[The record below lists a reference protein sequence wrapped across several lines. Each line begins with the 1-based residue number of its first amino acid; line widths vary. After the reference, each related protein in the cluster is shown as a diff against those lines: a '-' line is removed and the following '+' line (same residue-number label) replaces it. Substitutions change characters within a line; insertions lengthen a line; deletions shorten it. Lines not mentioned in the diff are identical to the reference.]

1 MIRSS
6 QKPGTVPPRMQS
18 WMAVFNG
25 EEATVLA
32 AEKIWSI
39 GYLFE
44 GSVCQLHW
52 PVARLK
58 LEYRSGDD
66 ITLVNCEGESGVL
79 SIPGRQAYTY
89 WEEWRAIQAL
99 PWYRKPGNRAAL
111 KLSMV
116 ASVLLTGLLCAYL
129 FLIPFLSEKMALR
142 ISPDT
147 ESSLGDQLFAAMEPG
162 MQIDQAASGD
172 IQAFMDQ
179 LNFRSPYQ
187 VSVSVVDDATVNA
200 FALPGGHIVVNTGL
214 LHAIESYPELAA
226 LLAHEFIH
234 VRERHTL
241 RQISRSMGRGIF
253 VEWLLG
259 DMGSLAK
266 WLANRGDHLRTL
278 QYSRQ
283 FETDSDLQ
291 GLQLLRDAGISQD
304 GFIDLMKHLQ
314 EAAGDQAVP
323 EFLSS
328 HPDTKSRIEELRKN
342 ISVQMLQEDSILQT
356 HFTQLKTMYP

>member
-1 MIRSS
+1 
-6 QKPGTVPPRMQS
+6 MQS

-39 GYLFE
+39 GYLSG

-52 PVARLK
+52 PAASLE
-58 LEYRSGDD
+58 LEYRSGDGA
-66 ITLVNCEGESGVL
+66 TLVKCAGQPGTL
-79 SIPGRQAYTY
+79 IIPGRQAYTY
-89 WEEWRAIQAL
+89 WEQWRATQAL
-99 PWYRKPGNRAAL
+99 PWYRKPGHRAAG
-111 KLSMV
+111 KLAIV
-116 ASVLLTGLLCAYL
+116 AAALLVALLCVYL
-129 FLIPFLSEKMALR
+129 FLIPFLSEKLALR
-142 ISPDT
+142 ISSET

-162 MQIDQAASGD
+162 MEIDQAASED
-172 IQAFMDQ
+172 IQAFMDR
-179 LNFRSPYQ
+179 LNFSSPYQ
-187 VSVSVVDDATVNA
+187 IKVSVVNDATVNA

-253 VEWLLG
+253 IEWLLG

-283 FETDSDLQ
+283 FETASDL
-291 GLQLLRDAGISQD
+291 GALELLHEAGISQE
-304 GFIDLMKHLQ
+304 GFIDLMNHLQ
-314 EAAGDQAVP
+314 QAAGDQAVP

-328 HPDTKSRIEELRKN
+328 HPDTRSRIEELKKN
-342 ISVQMLQEDSILQT
+342 MKPQMLQEDSILQAN
-356 HFTQLKTMYP
+356 FKQLKTSYP